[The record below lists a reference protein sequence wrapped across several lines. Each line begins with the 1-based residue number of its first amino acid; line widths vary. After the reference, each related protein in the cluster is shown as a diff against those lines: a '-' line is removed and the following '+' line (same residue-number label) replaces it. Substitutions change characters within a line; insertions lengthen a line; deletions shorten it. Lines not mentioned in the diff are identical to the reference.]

1 MENPAND
8 WRAEAAARKAAIAT
22 ALESLKLTVAARFVP
37 FSQSRNKA
45 EKSPSLNWVVT
56 VKRDGRDVLT
66 TNYGAGMAH
75 CPSYNKKPPAAWDRP
90 ARFWQSLAGAAE
102 CENGHALQTYTSWS
116 GFRHDKEKPI
126 LPDPV
131 DVFYSLISDSS
142 VLDHGGFEQ
151 WAAEYGYDADSR
163 SAESI
168 YRACL
173 EIALKMRAAISASGM
188 AELQTAF
195 QDY

>member
-1 MENPAND
+1 METAND
-8 WRAEAAARKAAIAT
+8 WRAEAAARKAAIAA
-22 ALESLKLTVAARFVP
+22 ALESLKLTVEARFVP

-45 EKSPSLNWVVT
+45 EKQPSLNWVVT
-56 VKRDGRDVLT
+56 VKRDVLT
-66 TNYGAGMAH
+66 TDYGAGM
-75 CPSYNKKPPAAWDRP
+75 
-90 ARFWQSLAGAAE
+90 WQPYVCAFE
-102 CENGHALQTYTSWS
+102 CEEGFAVAQYLGWMNGL
-116 GFRHDKEKPI
+116 RRDKEKPI

-163 SAESI
+163 SAEST

-173 EIALKMRAAISASGM
+173 EIALKIRAAIGDSGM